1 MDVIGVVLMGVIVV
15 YLMVVIAMAG
25 YYLWLSHNPI

>member
-1 MDVIGVVLMGVIVV
+1 MNIIGVVLMGVIVV

-25 YYLWLSHNPI
+25 YYLWLSQNPI